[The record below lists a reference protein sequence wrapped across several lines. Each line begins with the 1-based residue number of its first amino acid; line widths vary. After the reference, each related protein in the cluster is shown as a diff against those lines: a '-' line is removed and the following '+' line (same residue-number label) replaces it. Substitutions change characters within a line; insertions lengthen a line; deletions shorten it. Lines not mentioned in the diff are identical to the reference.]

1 METKAT
7 QDKEKMAGTEK
18 GNLSSATGTTG
29 TTGATS
35 GQVGSR
41 TGGQTT
47 TTGGTGTTGS
57 QATGSAAQR
66 SPYRSEHERAGEWD
80 EIKERGAEAADRA
93 KQTVSEA
100 YERTSRNLNE
110 GYRQAMDYGR
120 EHPAQTAL
128 ICFGIGVGVGIWLGS
143 TISPRSRTSR
153 IVPPVMN
160 ALSDIAAEI
169 FR

>member
-7 QDKEKMAGTEK
+7 QDKEKTAGTEK
-18 GNLSSATGTTG
+18 GNLTSATGT

-35 GQVGSR
+35 GQTGGR

-47 TTGGTGTTGS
+47 TTGGTGTAGG
-57 QATGSAAQR
+57 QAAGSATQR
-66 SPYRSEHERAGEWD
+66 SPYQSEQGRTGEWED
-80 EIKERGAEAADRA
+80 IKERGAEMADRA

-120 EHPAQTAL
+120 EHPGQTAL
-128 ICFGIGVGVGIWLGS
+128 ICFGIGVGVGLWLGS
-143 TISPRSRTSR
+143 TVSPRSRTSR